1 MPLYP
6 ASGCRIF
13 RWLPCGVTRRE
24 SLDSQ
29 NAPRAPVALASPP
42 DRCSVTLT
50 DVPASSGQWAVEGAR
65 PVVRRPWV
73 PAPALS
79 PVWPLRVPSL
89 SSSCVLTSKTSRLG
103 RWQRAALRSLL
114 PFWPLHFIPP
124 LLPRTWIPHP
134 VCQLGPCSLF
144 VEWSPGKTLW
154 EQEEESPGLG
164 RSVSVPGPEFP
175 HQRNEVMPVESACRG
190 ICTRTLGKRGS
201 RSPPLSPTR
210 PLASCLARRK
220 KWWPSSPSLR
230 SFPALKGP
238 ILYLC

>member
-1 MPLYP
+1 M
-6 ASGCRIF
+6 ASPDGR
-13 RWLPCGVTRRE
+13 
-24 SLDSQ
+24 DSR
-29 NAPRAPVALASPP
+29 NAPRAPAAQASPP
-42 DRCSVTLT
+42 DCCSVTLI

-79 PVWPLRVPSL
+79 PVWPLKVPSL
-89 SSSCVLTSKTSRLG
+89 SSSWVLTSKTSRLG
-103 RWQRAALRSLL
+103 WMTTGGIEEPAPFLASSLY
-114 PFWPLHFIPP
+114 PP
-124 LLPRTWIPHP
+124 RLLPRTWIPHP

-144 VEWSPGKTLW
+144 VEWCPGKTLW
-154 EQEEESPGLG
+154 EQEEESPGLR
-164 RSVSVPGPEFP
+164 RSVSVLGPEFP
-175 HQRNEVMPVESACRG
+175 HQWNEVMPVESACHG

-201 RSPPLSPTR
+201 RSPPLLPTR

-220 KWWPSSPSLR
+220 KWWPSSPSRR